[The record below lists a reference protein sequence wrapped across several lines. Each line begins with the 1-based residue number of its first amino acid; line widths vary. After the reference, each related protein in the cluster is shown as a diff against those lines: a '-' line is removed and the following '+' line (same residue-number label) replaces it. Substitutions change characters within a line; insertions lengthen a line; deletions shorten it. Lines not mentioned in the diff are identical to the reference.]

1 VNLLGFNYDGKSNDV
16 NGSVGLLISILVCY
30 PEVAAI
36 NFDPEKQLIRFTF
49 IYSKV
54 LIENELD
61 NLKARLLNS
70 IEVYNQLEGRK
81 NSIISL
87 NSQICDNLTIIEVQR
102 DVNTLFQEEIT
113 LIVEL
118 FRQCFNN
125 NLVTEGYDQYI
136 EEEIVAQ
143 EEMIGHML
151 ERIKGTSQDKY
162 LFAFRE
168 EGRVL
173 VFDK

>member
-1 VNLLGFNYDGKSNDV
+1 MGLCYSGKNSDS

-30 PEVAAI
+30 PEVSAI
-36 NFDPEKQLIRFTF
+36 NFDPQKQLLRFTF
-49 IYSKV
+49 ICSKILADDQLDV
-54 LIENELD
+54 LKDKLFS
-61 NLKARLLNS
+61 S
-70 IEVYNQLEGRK
+70 IEVFSQLESREGAEV
-81 NSIISL
+81 SL
-87 NSQICDNLTIIEVQR
+87 DSQVCDNFTVIEVRR
-102 DVNTLFQEEIT
+102 DVHTLSREEIT

-118 FRQCFNN
+118 FRQSFNN
-125 NLVTEGYDQYI
+125 SLIVEGYDKYI
-136 EEEIVAQ
+136 EEEIVMQ

-151 ERIKGTSQDKY
+151 ERMKGANQEKR

>member
-1 VNLLGFNYDGKSNDV
+1 MNLLGFNYDGKSNDV